1 MAERRV
7 VWNPSPVEE
16 AARWALRRADAPLTP
31 EEEAA
36 FQAWLAADP
45 GHRDSYQALHA
56 TLEDPALAEAM
67 AGLDAAPPA
76 ARRPA
81 SHAIPRAIPRARRLL
96 PGLALAACAAL
107 ALVVVWPNIDRY
119 MATPLRY
126 ETAGGQGRTVTLPDG
141 TALNLNGDTVVE
153 ARLGHGHRWL
163 TLSRGEAYFDVAHDS
178 DRPFEI
184 EAGGRA
190 AITVLGTAF
199 DVDLTRDVVEL
210 SVYRGRVRFTAAGAG
225 TGRELTAGQ
234 RAAVHNGQLQ
244 SLADF
249 NPAAEDWR
257 QGWLETEGITLGRLA
272 ERLSRRSA
280 LPIVLTDSRLATR
293 QISGRFR
300 LDDPARL
307 LATLGRVHGF
317 TVDRQADRLLLVP
330 AA

>member
-1 MAERRV
+1 MAERRD
-7 VWNPSPVEE
+7 VWSPSPVEE

-45 GHRDSYQALHA
+45 GHRDSYQVLHA
-56 TLEDPALAEAM
+56 TLEDPALTEAM
-67 AGLDAAPPA
+67 AGLDAARRA
-76 ARRPA
+76 ARQPKSSDDR
-81 SHAIPRAIPRARRLL
+81 RVRRLL

-126 ETAGGQGRTVTLPDG
+126 ETAGGQGRTVTLSDG

-244 SLADF
+244 ALADF

-272 ERLSRRSA
+272 ERLSRRSP

-293 QISGRFR
+293 QVSGRFR

-307 LATLGRVHGF
+307 LGTLGRVHGF

>member
-1 MAERRV
+1 MADRSD
-7 VWNPSPVEE
+7 VWSPNPMEE
-16 AARWALRRADAPLTP
+16 AARWALRRATAPLTP

-45 GHRDSYQALHA
+45 GHGDRYQALNA
-56 TLEDPALAEAM
+56 TLEDPALTEAL
-67 AGLDAAPPA
+67 AGLDSA
-76 ARRPA
+76 ARLPTRPM
-81 SHAIPRAIPRARRLL
+81 PRAIPRARRLL
-96 PGLALAACAAL
+96 VGGLTLAASAAMV
-107 ALVVVWPNIDRY
+107 LVIAWPNIDRTL
-119 MATPLRY
+119 ATPLRY

-141 TALNLNGDTVVE
+141 TALNLNGDTAVE

-163 TLSRGEAYFDVAHDS
+163 TLSRGEAYFDVAHDT

-210 SVYRGRVRFTAAGAG
+210 SVYRGRVRFTAAGADP
-225 TGRELTAGQ
+225 GRELTAGQ
-234 RAAVHNGQLQ
+234 RAGVHNGQVQ
-244 SLADF
+244 PLADF

-293 QISGRFR
+293 QVSGRFR

-317 TVDRQADRLLLVP
+317 TVDHQADRLVLVP

>member
-1 MAERRV
+1 MRADRRD

-45 GHRDSYQALHA
+45 DHRDSYRALNA
-56 TLEDPALAEAM
+56 TLGDPALAEAL
-67 AGLDAAPPA
+67 AGLGTAPHA
-76 ARRPA
+76 ARRP
-81 SHAIPRAIPRARRLL
+81 SRPPMPRAIPGARRLL

-107 ALVVVWPNIDRY
+107 ALVVVWPNVDRY

-126 ETAGGQGRTVTLPDG
+126 ETAAGQGRTVTLPDG

-163 TLSRGEAYFDVAHDS
+163 TLIRGEAFFDVAHDS

-184 EAGGRA
+184 QAGDRA

-199 DVDLTRDVVEL
+199 DIDLTRDVVEL
-210 SVYRGRVRFTAAGAG
+210 SVYRGRVRLSA
-225 TGRELTAGQ
+225 TGGRRELTAGQ
-234 RAAVHNGQLQ
+234 RADVHNGQLQ
-244 SLADF
+244 AMADF
-249 NPAAEDWR
+249 NPTAEDWR

-280 LPIVLTDSRLATR
+280 VPIVLTDSRLAAR

-307 LATLGRVHGF
+307 LGTLGRVHGF
-317 TVDRQADRLLLVP
+317 TVERDADRLVLQP
-330 AA
+330 TA